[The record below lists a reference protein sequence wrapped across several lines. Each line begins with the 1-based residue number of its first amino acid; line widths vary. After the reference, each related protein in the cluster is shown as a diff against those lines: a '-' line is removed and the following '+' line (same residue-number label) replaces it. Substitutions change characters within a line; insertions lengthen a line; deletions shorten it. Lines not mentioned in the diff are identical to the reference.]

1 MQHRRERLK
10 DACRVMEAVPVDTVY
25 VQCPIALL
33 QDLIYTVHIAPVVR
47 VVPNI
52 IALTAAVDAL
62 AALDDC

>member
-10 DACRVMEAVPVDTVY
+10 DACRVVEAVDTVY
-25 VQCPIALL
+25 VQCPIALR